1 MSPRHVILAPLLS
14 LTLMACEQRA
24 SNGRASA
31 AARDSAGI
39 TIVEN
44 PTAA

>member
-14 LTLMACEQRA
+14 LMACEQRA